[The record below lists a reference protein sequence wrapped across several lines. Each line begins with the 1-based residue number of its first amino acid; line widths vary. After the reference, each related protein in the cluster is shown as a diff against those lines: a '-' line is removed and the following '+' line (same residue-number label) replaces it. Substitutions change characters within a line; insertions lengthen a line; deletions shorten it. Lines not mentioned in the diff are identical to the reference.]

1 MKWNARRISINNNRN
16 SIGAKGIVLPDP
28 TIYRLS
34 LAEQRT
40 YLNSRFWRPECRN
53 STDSVDS
60 AANQCR
66 IVPPLLNGRPL
77 WTVRVVEQRHG
88 LQQLRTEKHGGLAV
102 THSECESICKIQITH
117 KTFYRRRFNEIS
129 QWFHAIIF
137 FQLKVCCPCRA
148 TESRSK
154 SNVSCWRSFW
164 WFFELNFS
172 SVCRD
177 ERSCSYCCC
186 VVEQTTSGSL
196 SKGND

>member
-1 MKWNARRISINNNRN
+1 MKVKINRRQRKRWCKSKGRCLWEGKVDAAISCSPRFFTRWPTPAAARCWCSGRTSPAKHPDAGAEAMKWNARRISINNNRN

-102 THSECESICKIQITH
+102 THSECESI
-117 KTFYRRRFNEIS
+117 
-129 QWFHAIIF
+129 
-137 FQLKVCCPCRA
+137 
-148 TESRSK
+148 
-154 SNVSCWRSFW
+154 
-164 WFFELNFS
+164 
-172 SVCRD
+172 
-177 ERSCSYCCC
+177 
-186 VVEQTTSGSL
+186 
-196 SKGND
+196 